1 MGFGFIWIYL
11 DALLDL
17 HCLQLLGLISSCNV
31 ILDAAF
37 FSHVPGFLSTGDD
50 ESPGN
55 YGMKDQVAVL
65 RWVHDN
71 IKEFGGDPNS
81 VTIMGQSAGS
91 ASVHYHMLSPMTRG
105 KDI

>member
-1 MGFGFIWIYL
+1 
-11 DALLDL
+11 LL
-17 HCLQLLGLISSCNV
+17 LLGLVSSYTV
-31 ILDAAF
+31 ILDGAL

-71 IKEFGGDPNS
+71 IEEFGGDPNS
-81 VTIMGQSAGS
+81 VTIMGQSTGS
-91 ASVHYHMLSPMTRG
+91 ASVHYHLLSPMTSG
-105 KDI
+105 KEFKDY